1 MPNLSIPVNEQAL
14 EYINFQASVQKLSVE
29 MFLAHFIENSFKEK
43 PPKLESPFHKLR
55 NQYLQ
60 ENTATLSLDEINMEV
75 KNRRGEKE

>member
-29 MFLAHFIENSFKEK
+29 MFLAHFIENSFKDE
-43 PPKLESPFHKLR
+43 PLKLESPFRKLR

-60 ENTATLSLDEINMEV
+60 ENTAILSLDEINAQV
-75 KNRRGEKE
+75 KSNRGEKE